1 MPDAQ
6 DIKLSDFVHV
16 SRHYQRSIRIDIDLG
31 RPDALDGYI
40 CHGTATAVLSS
51 MTKQLLESN
60 QRAFTWTGPFGGGKS
75 SLAVAF
81 ASALGSDKHLRAKAR
96 DILKLEDIPSF
107 DQALPCRKGW
117 LTVPIVGKRASVV
130 SELAKGLRRAQ
141 GLGHDGRKTNPTTL
155 IGDICEAAA
164 AKKNDGIII
173 IIDEMGKFLEASALG
188 LGDDV
193 YFFQELA
200 EAAARTSGKIVVIGI
215 LHQSFSQYAARLGI
229 GTRDDWIKVQGR
241 YSDIPLVAASDEVV
255 ELIGRAIHT
264 EVIPDWMMPASIE
277 IADSIRARRPAV
289 GDSFSNSLHA
299 CWPLHPAMAAL
310 LGPISKRQFGQNERS
325 TFGFLAS
332 VEPSG
337 FRSYLE
343 STPKLQSSWYRPNDY
358 WDYLRAN
365 LEPAILSSPD
375 GHRWAQAVEAVE
387 RTEAKTTDTLHVELI
402 KNIAVIDL
410 FRNGSGLAAESSV
423 LKSLFYVHTL
433 GQVEAA
439 LEQLSKW
446 RVILFK
452 KHIGAWSVFE
462 GSDFD
467 IDNAI
472 SQARAGMS
480 GVDFS
485 LLESLTNLY
494 PVIAKRHYHKTG
506 TMRWMNMALCR
517 LDDVQRIAT
526 KFKPHNGEF
535 GLFLLALPGANTN
548 NKAALRKC
556 HEHSRME
563 PWPVVIGIPRNH
575 AKIED
580 LGSELLALQI
590 VQSRHELNGDPVA
603 RREVQARISSV
614 RVHLE
619 EQLREAVTNA
629 RWIAGEDEIDT
640 NGRLSPIASNL
651 ADTVYP
657 SAPQLWSELL
667 NRDSPSSNSVKAR
680 RDLLYCMLDHEE
692 EENLGN
698 AGYPAERGLYET
710 LLRTTGLHRQ
720 DANGTWRLLPPDDQH
735 APTFARLWDATRK
748 LFVDSNTRVKVSDM
762 HDLWATPP
770 YGVRRGVMP
779 VIFMAFL
786 LTHKG
791 NLALYKDGMFIPRV
805 NDADIDEYLQDAS
818 RFSMRWILIDQ
829 EKAGILSGIAD
840 ILAEVGASASTRDP
854 LEAARGLVAL
864 VFGLP
869 AWSQR
874 THTVSDIARD
884 VRDTLLK
891 ASDPHKVLFIDL
903 ATLLENNGGRSYVD
917 ALRSPITEIARAYDN
932 LLARINTSMLEALD
946 APADKLDRLR
956 ARAEVLNGVTGDL
969 RQDAFAA
976 RLAKHDGSKE
986 SIEGILSLAANKP
999 PRDWNDRDID
1009 HALLDIAQAALRFR
1023 QAEAFVS
1030 VKGRKP
1036 TSEAFAIVI
1045 GAGAQTRTVSRSF
1058 SIPDRHRDAV
1068 ESMAERL
1075 AETLMAEGH
1084 STEILLAALAKAGM
1098 RLTLE
1103 DDAKMEKSHG

>member
-1 MPDAQ
+1 MPNEQ
-6 DIKLSDFVHV
+6 NIKLSDIVHV

-31 RPDALDGYI
+31 RLDALDGYI

-81 ASALGSDKHLRAKAR
+81 ASALGSEKHLRAKGR
-96 DILKLEDIPSF
+96 DVLKLEDIPSF

-117 LTVPIVGKRASVV
+117 LTIPIVGKRASVV

-141 GLGHDGRKTNPTTL
+141 GFGNDGRKTNPTAL
-155 IGDICEAAA
+155 IADICEAAD
-164 AKKNDGIII
+164 AKRNDGVLI

-200 EAAARTSGKIVVIGI
+200 EAAARTSGKVVVIGI
-215 LHQSFSQYAARLGI
+215 LHQSFSQYATRLGI
-229 GTRDDWIKVQGR
+229 GTRDDWVKVQGR

-255 ELIGRAIHT
+255 ELIGRAIHAEIT
-264 EVIPDWMMPASIE
+264 PAWMMPASIE

-289 GDSFSNSLHA
+289 GDGFANSLHA

-325 TFGFLAS
+325 TFSFLAS

-343 STPKLQSSWYRPNDY
+343 STLKLKSSWYRPSDY

-375 GHRWAQAVEAVE
+375 GHRWAQAVESVE
-387 RTEAKTTDTLHVELI
+387 RTEAKTTDALHVDLI

-410 FRNGSGLAAESSV
+410 FRNGSGLAAELSV
-423 LKSLFYVHTL
+423 LKSLFYDHTL
-433 GQVEAA
+433 DQVESAV
-439 LEQLSKW
+439 EQLSKW

-485 LLESLTNLY
+485 LLASLTNLY
-494 PVIAKRHYHKTG
+494 PVIAKRHYHETG

-517 LDDVQRIAT
+517 VDDVQRIAA
-526 KFKPHNGEF
+526 KFKPDNGEF
-535 GLFLLALPGANTN
+535 GLFLLALPGSITN
-548 NKAALRKC
+548 NRAALRQC

-563 PWPVVIGIPRNH
+563 PWPIIIGIPRNH

-603 RREVQARISSV
+603 RREVQARISSI
-614 RVHLE
+614 RAHLE

-629 RWIAGEDEIDT
+629 RWIAGEDEIET
-640 NGRLSPIASNL
+640 KGRLSPVASNL

-657 SAPQLWSELL
+657 SAPKLWSELL
-667 NRDSPSSNSVKAR
+667 NRDSPSSNSVKGR

-692 EENLGN
+692 EENLGI

-710 LLRTTGLHRQ
+710 LLRATGLHRL
-720 DANGTWRLLPPDDQH
+720 DSNGVGRLLPPDDQY
-735 APTFARLWDATRK
+735 APTFAPLWNATRQ
-748 LFVDSNTRVKVSDM
+748 LFVNSSTRVKVAEM
-762 HDLWATPP
+762 HDLWARPP

-779 VIFMAFL
+779 VIFTAFL
-786 LTHKG
+786 LAHKG

-805 NDADIDEYLQDAS
+805 TDADIDEYLQDSS

-829 EKAGILSGIAD
+829 EKTGILAGISD
-840 ILAEVGASASTRDP
+840 ILVEVGASATTRDP

-874 THTVSDIARD
+874 THTISDIARD

-891 ASDPHKVLFIDL
+891 ANDPHKVLFIDL
-903 ATLLENNGGRSYVD
+903 AALLENNGGQSYVE
-917 ALRSPITEIARAYDN
+917 ALRSPITEIAQAYDN
-932 LLARINTSMLEALD
+932 LLARIQTSMLEALD
-946 APADKLDRLR
+946 APADRLDRLR
-956 ARAEVLNGVTGDL
+956 ARAEVLTGVTGDL
-969 RQDAFAA
+969 RQDAFAT

-1023 QAEAFVS
+1023 QAEAFAS
-1030 VKGRKP
+1030 VKGRTP
-1036 TSEAFAIVI
+1036 TSEAFAVVI

-1068 ESMAERL
+1068 ESL
-1075 AETLMAEGH
+1075 AEKLAATLMAEGH

-1103 DDAKMEKSHG
+1103 DDARMEKSHG